1 MDSRKGYRAGAILA
15 LFLVLIAAS
24 FSGKVEA
31 LAISSEC
38 TDGLDNDG
46 DSGSMY
52 GGGIDVDD
60 AACFSYPFND
70 GNGEEVTPINERYTS
85 IREYPSLFEYH
96 RDYGTWQSV
105 CNGYGGGYYD
115 QFPEQKA
122 EADSWLDANNPGINR
137 NMVGCPP

>member
-1 MDSRKGYRAGAILA
+1 MDSRQGYRAGAILA
-15 LFLVLIAAS
+15 LFLILIAAS

-46 DSGSMY
+46 DLNSID
-52 GGGIDVDD
+52 GGIDVEDD
-60 AACFSYPFND
+60 ACLSYPYND
-70 GNGEEVTPINERYTS
+70 GNGEEVTPINERYNS

-96 RDYGTWQSV
+96 RDYGGFNAV
-105 CNGYGGGYYD
+105 CDAFAGGYYD

-122 EADSWLDANNPGINR
+122 EADIWLNAQGQPRIN
-137 NMVGCPP
+137 CPP